1 MISQLT
7 LRRFIQTIG
16 LVLLWRPLYPTIRN
30 ILRTIADYY
39 SPRVPWVDL
48 TFLYSESLAIILLVY
63 FTFWFWIYVDG
74 FLREWE
80 IARLQY
86 LEVIACL
93 IRWVRDLIYYI
104 IQPPACAICMYV
116 FIRKF
121 NTVPHYV
128 ATTTALIYLA
138 VWLILAWIYPSRR
151 IKEVRSWRRS
161 EQYQ

>member
-16 LVLLWRPLYPTIRN
+16 LVLLWRPLYPTIRD

-39 SPRVPWVDL
+39 SSRASWVDL
-48 TFLYSESLAIILLVY
+48 TFLYSESLAVILLVY

-93 IRWVRDLIYYI
+93 IRWVRDSILYI
-104 IQPPACAICMYV
+104 IQPPALALFMYAL
-116 FIRKF
+116 IRKF

-138 VWLILAWIYPSRR
+138 IWLILAWLYPSKT
-151 IKEVRSWRRS
+151 INEVISWRRS
-161 EQYQ
+161 EYYQ